1 LSARTGG
8 SGGGPDGPPER
19 RQWLASGG
27 CDGGPERGRLMGSAV
42 QRGALAKA
50 GWSAELK
57 GKSMRVVVA
66 MTGATGAAQGIRLLE
81 VLGDL
86 GVETHLVLSDWA
98 RATIKLET
106 DHTVEQVRALASH
119 SYSARDL
126 AAGISSGSFRTDGM
140 VVCPCSMKTLSAIRI
155 GFSDNLITRAA
166 DVTLKERRRL
176 VLVAR
181 EAPLS
186 EIHLDNMHYLARAGA
201 VIFPPTVAYYG
212 RPTSVEE
219 VTDYIVG
226 RIVDQLGI
234 EHSGIRR
241 WKDDPQPADR
251 NGEPGLP
258 DAGDW
263 VPRLA
268 AADGR

>member
-1 LSARTGG
+1 M
-8 SGGGPDGPPER
+8 
-19 RQWLASGG
+19 
-27 CDGGPERGRLMGSAV
+27 RL
-42 QRGALAKA
+42 
-50 GWSAELK
+50 
-57 GKSMRVVVA
+57 VVA
-66 MTGATGAAQGIRLLE
+66 MTGATGAPLGIRLLE
-81 VLGDL
+81 VLGEL
-86 GVETHLVLSDWA
+86 GVETHLILSDWA

-106 DHTVEQVRALASH
+106 EHTVNEVRALASH

-126 AAGISSGSFRTDGM
+126 AAAISSGSFRTDGM

-201 VIFPPTVAYYG
+201 VIFPPSVSYYA
-212 RPTSVEE
+212 RPASVDDMTNY
-219 VTDYIVG
+219 VVG

-234 EHSGIRR
+234 EHSMIER
-241 WKDDPQPADR
+241 WKDGAQADQPA
-251 NGEPGLP
+251 GG
-258 DAGDW
+258 AV
-263 VPRLA
+263 VPIR
-268 AADGR
+268 